1 MKPQKKKAL
10 NHHNKK
16 LSLKKIS
23 PISYIIVAILS
34 IMSHKIDSLS
44 NLLAEITVYTSLA
57 ILLNTMLKNVSISK
71 IMSDMKL
78 LFD

>member
-1 MKPQKKKAL
+1 MKNKKKRTL
-10 NHHNKK
+10 YHKRN
-16 LSLKKIS
+16 SFVKKIT
-23 PISYIIVAILS
+23 IIFYLIIAILS

-57 ILLNTMLKNVSISK
+57 IMLNTMLKNVSISK